1 MSTAMPLQHCIELG
15 LCTVIPDDGSPPP
28 PVPDIR
34 QLRTILSKYGPLR
47 AQIVLVAPN
56 ASHNE
61 LDTLAQCKVEWIFGV
76 SFETAHFARS
86 ALENIADQPYRIV
99 RGFKVVARFFV
110 PTTKVQVT
118 GIKFNDVPYGG
129 GGGGAVAHDRDS
141 NNRIKALKGRLC
153 AIASQTMQH
162 YGVHKAKITGASV
175 PMRPSH
181 SSPGLVRVV
190 FETPAEATLAIRDL
204 HGRCVPA
211 HIAQKFNV
219 CPGTAI
225 TGTLLWLQCWFVG

>member
-1 MSTAMPLQHCIELG
+1 MSAAMPPQHCIEIG
-15 LCTVIPDDGSPPP
+15 LCTVPPDDGSPPP

-34 QLRTILSKYGPLR
+34 QLRAIFSKYGPLR

-56 ASHNE
+56 PSHNQ

-76 SFETAHFARS
+76 SFETAQFARS
-86 ALENIADQPYRIV
+86 ALDAIADQPYRIV
-99 RGFKVVARFFV
+99 RGFKVVARLFA

-118 GIKFNDVPYGG
+118 GIKCNDIPYGS
-129 GGGGAVAHDRDS
+129 GGGASSGTGGDV

-162 YGVHKAKITGASV
+162 YSVHKAKITGASV

-190 FETPAEATLAIRDL
+190 FDTPAEATLAIRDL

-211 HIAQKFNV
+211 HIAQKFGV

-225 TGTLLWLQCWFVG
+225 IGTLL